1 MSTGP
6 IDNQVYVNQFY
17 NETMYRDF
25 AVLKLYVNSANPE
38 LVDLYRAH
46 VDKHNAQLE
55 NNEFPNSGF
64 DLFVPSDVVFDTPFV
79 SRFVDLEIKAEM
91 IYSDLTFTHV
101 SAPNSVSDSGIEY
114 EIDESNIGGIS
125 YSTGYYMYPRS
136 SMSKTP
142 LMLANHTGI
151 IDSGYRGNLISA
163 LRYIPSKYLPDGFFG
178 PDNGERRPTTIT
190 YTLAKHTRLFQICH
204 PNLCPVYVV
213 LVSED
218 ELTSTERGEGGFGST
233 GIRGVIA

>member
-1 MSTGP
+1 MSTGL
-6 IDNQVYVNQFY
+6 IDNQVYVNKFY

-38 LVDLYRAH
+38 LGDLYRAH
-46 VDKHNAQLE
+46 VEKHNAQLE
-55 NNEFPNSGF
+55 NNSFPNSGF
-64 DLFVPSDVVFDTPFV
+64 DLFIPADVVFDTPFV
-79 SRFVDLEIKAEM
+79 SRFVDLEIKTEM

-114 EIDESNIGGIS
+114 EIDEAQIGGIS

-151 IDSGYRGNLISA
+151 IDSGYRGNLMGA
-163 LRYIPSKYLPDGFFG
+163 LRYLPERYLPE
-178 PDNGERRPTTIT
+178 PNVST
-190 YTLAKHTRLFQICH
+190 YILAKHTRLFQICH
-204 PNLCPVYVV
+204 ANLCPVYVV
-213 LVSED
+213 LVSEN
-218 ELTSTERGEGGFGST
+218 ELTSTDRGEGGFGST
-233 GIRGVIA
+233 GIRGL

>member
-1 MSTGP
+1 MSAGL

-46 VDKHNAQLE
+46 VEKHNVQLV

-64 DLFVPSDVVFDTPFV
+64 DLFIPADVVFDTPFV

-151 IDSGYRGNLISA
+151 IDSGYRGNLMGA
-163 LRYIPSKYLPDGFFG
+163 LRYLPEPSVSAY
-178 PDNGERRPTTIT
+178 I
-190 YTLAKHTRLFQICH
+190 LAKHTRLFQICH
-204 PNLCPVYVV
+204 AKLCPVYVV
-213 LVSED
+213 LVSEN

-233 GIRGVIA
+233 GIRGV